1 MKIRYRLLPLSFF
14 ATLIL
19 LITFLSECKKE
30 NAQIPVQQNTLETY
44 HIKGNLGG
52 EEITIQGNASYF
64 TDSTNPNLAG
74 ITNTITSDGD
84 EDNHAIYGDNDED
97 EDDKAML
104 VTGCNWN
111 TTDLAGVPVS
121 TGNVSLRKEVFRI
134 YVTPFLS
141 SRYYGLLSVGAFS
154 FANSSHKNG
163 AIITIRDKAGVV
175 WTSTGDQTGSTFQI
189 ITRGENQYP
198 STAISGS
205 VNCKMYNAQGASKVF
220 TGTFSALV
228 GL

>member
-1 MKIRYRLLPLSFF
+1 MKISYRLFTFSFF

-19 LITFLSECKKE
+19 LITLLSECKKE
-30 NAQIPVQQNTLETY
+30 TTQVPVQQNTLETY
-44 HIKGNLGG
+44 HIKGSLGG

-74 ITNTITSDGD
+74 VTNTHTSDGD
-84 EDNHAIYGDNDED
+84 EDNHSVYGDNDND

-111 TTDLAGVPVS
+111 ITDLAGVPVS

-141 SRYYGLLSVGAFS
+141 SRYYGLLSVGTYS
-154 FANSSHKNG
+154 FANSNHKNG
-163 AIITIRDKAGVV
+163 AIITMRDKSGVV
-175 WTSTGDQTGSTFQI
+175 WTSTGDQTGSSFQI
-189 ITRGENQYP
+189 LTRGESQQI
-198 STAISGS
+198 STAITGS
-205 VNCKMYNAQGASKVF
+205 INCKMYNAQGASKVF